1 MQMRERIRKIIPIAG
16 LLILVIL
23 FSLTTDG
30 KFFTWQNFQ
39 NIIMQASIALV
50 AAVGTVFVMAHNNLD
65 FSLGGACAL
74 ASVLAYLCSGGNL
87 WLFCVFAV
95 VFGILCGLF
104 TAGVHIY
111 GKVPAFMG
119 GLCLMFAGRGVAQT
133 ATASKYMMIAKSSV
147 LNNFWVFLGVVVVVF
162 GVGYFLFNYTK
173 LGKYQKLIGTNPKAT
188 ELSGVNVNKYKTLA
202 FVVSGITLGI
212 AACLTLSRSLAV
224 TGNTG
229 LNLETDVLLALS
241 LGGISMA
248 GGSATRI
255 RSAIIGVLTYYI
267 LNNGMLLWGMN
278 PDYVDIVK
286 AVFFLATV
294 SISIDRSEYD
304 LIA

>member
-1 MQMRERIRKIIPIAG
+1 MRDKIRKIIPIAG
-16 LLILVIL
+16 LLILIVL
-23 FSLTTDG
+23 FSLTTKG
-30 KFFTWQNFQ
+30 KFFTWRNLQ
-39 NIIMQASIALV
+39 NIVMQASIALV

-74 ASVLAYLCSGGNL
+74 SSVLAYLCSGGNL
-87 WLFCVFAV
+87 WLFIPLAI
-95 VFGILCGLF
+95 VFGVLCGLF
-104 TAGVHIY
+104 TSVIHIY
-111 GKVPAFMG
+111 GRVPAFMG

-133 ATASKYMMIAKSSV
+133 ATASKYMMIAASGK
-147 LNNFWVFLGVVVVVF
+147 LNNFWVFLGVVAVVF

-173 LGKYQKLIGTNPKAT
+173 IGKFQKLIGTNPRAT
-188 ELSGVNVNKYKTLA
+188 ELSGISVNKYKTLA
-202 FVVSGITLGI
+202 FVISGVTLGI
-212 AACLTLSRSLAV
+212 AASLTLSRSLAV

>member
-1 MQMRERIRKIIPIAG
+1 MRDKIRKIIPVAG
-16 LLILVIL
+16 LLILIVL
-23 FSLTTDG
+23 FSLTTGG
-30 KFFTWQNFQ
+30 KFFTWRNLQ
-39 NIIMQASIALV
+39 NIVMQASIALV

-74 ASVLAYLCSGGNL
+74 SSVLAYLCSGGNL
-87 WLFCVFAV
+87 WLFIILAI
-95 VFGILCGLF
+95 VFGVCCGLF
-104 TAGVHIY
+104 SAVVHIY
-111 GKVPAFMG
+111 GRVPAFMG
-119 GLCLMFAGRGVAQT
+119 GLCLMFAGRGIAQT
-133 ATASKYMMIAKSSV
+133 ASASRNMMVTKAV
-147 LNNFWVFLGVVVVVF
+147 ALNNFWVFLAVVAVVF
-162 GVGYFLFNYTK
+162 GVGYFIFNFTK
-173 LGKYQKLIGTNPKAT
+173 VGKFQKLIGTNPKAT
-188 ELSGVNVNKYKTLA
+188 ELSGVSVDKYKAIA
-202 FVVSGITLGI
+202 FVISGVTLGI
-212 AACLTLSRSLAV
+212 ASTLALSRSLAV

-241 LGGISMA
+241 LGGIAMA